1 MVGNGWGVGGI
12 APSPEV
18 MHRHPRACMPHCC
31 ALLICRSATTCI
43 TNTVSTTR
51 AILAQFLRCGIEW
64 QVATVE
70 LAWHIAQRL
79 TAVLTCV
86 RVRTRVFTRAVEAVY
101 FNRVPYMHSSER
113 SMGPNLSGG
122 SRIARQRREES
133 VKRSRRLAAGHAGVS
148 RLLTNLRLSTRSS
161 SHMRLPYIDPCGPQS
176 ANSMRTV

>member
-101 FNRVPYMHSSER
+101 FSIVYPICTVRNAQWGRTFLVEV
-113 SMGPNLSGG
+113 G
-122 SRIARQRREES
+122 SRG
-133 VKRSRRLAAGHAGVS
+133 KGGKNRSNGRVG
-148 RLLTNLRLSTRSS
+148 
-161 SHMRLPYIDPCGPQS
+161 LPP
-176 ANSMRTV
+176 ATLE